1 MYSVKDIYTDYALYL
16 NKKITINGWIKN
28 SRFQK
33 KFVFIDVNDG
43 TFVDDL
49 QIVLKESEGIDLNKI
64 KDSLTIGTAVKAEGV
79 LVATPQAKK
88 PFELLVSQIH
98 ILGNS
103 SYDYP
108 IQPKKHS
115 KEFLRTVAH
124 LRLRTNLFG
133 VVFRLR
139 NTVSMAIHH
148 FFQQEGF
155 INVHTPILTGSD
167 GEGAGQLFQ
176 VTTLDLNKTP
186 LNANKQIDYK
196 QDFFGQPA
204 YLTVTGQ
211 LEAEAF
217 ATAFSKVYTFS
228 PTFRAENSHTQR
240 HMSEFWMVEPEM
252 AFYDLGKNIAMA
264 QKMLQSVISYSL
276 EKSQKDFEFLD
287 QNVENGLIQR
297 LTTIATLEKF
307 PQITYEETINLLLKS
322 KVNFEQKPFYG
333 SDLATEHEKYLTDT
347 VFKAP
352 VFVINWPKEIKA
364 FYMKNNPDNKT
375 VAAMDLLVPKV
386 GELIGGS
393 QREENLEVLEAK
405 IKAFNISQQDLEW
418 YLDLRRFG
426 TCVHSGFGLG
436 FERLMLYLTGLDN
449 VRDVIAFPRVPN
461 NISF

>member
-1 MYSVKDIYTDYALYL
+1 MCSVKDIYTDYALYL
-16 NKKITINGWIKN
+16 NKKIAINGWLKN
-28 SRFQK
+28 GRFQK
-33 KFVFIDVNDG
+33 KFVFIDLNDG
-43 TFVDDL
+43 TYVDDL
-49 QIVLKESEGIDLNKI
+49 QIVLKESEGIDLNTF
-64 KDSLTIGTAVKAEGV
+64 KDSLTIGTAVKVEGV

-88 PFELLVSQIH
+88 PFELLASQVH

-103 SYDYP
+103 SSDYP

-186 LNANKQIDYK
+186 LNVNKQIDYK

-252 AFYDLGKNIAMA
+252 AFYDLGQNIKMA

-276 EKSQKDFEFLD
+276 EKSRKDFEFLD
-287 QNVENGLIQR
+287 QKVENGLIQR
-297 LTTIATLEKF
+297 LTAIANLEKF
-307 PQITYEETINLLLKS
+307 PQITYEEAINLLLKS
-322 KVNFEQKPFYG
+322 EVNFEQKPFDG
-333 SDLATEHEKYLTDT
+333 GDLATEHEKYLTDT

-393 QREENLEVLEAK
+393 QREENLEVLQAK